1 MFALLMELSPLV
13 LTALIVILLSLT
25 LLVDIS
31 RFYLS
36 YLLII
41 PPAIFTYLL
50 TGTLFYTLAL
60 ILAVIVVKTLYTKR
74 FFLYG
79 AFLFSIAISILL
91 LANHTMVWE
100 LFDFSLGYGGVISL
114 LGDRMSRIN
123 VRTNDISKGKERRI
137 EVRRD
142 YVQIVG
148 GIVILVLL
156 AVSSFYSIRIIIT
169 VAVIGFYIVG
179 NYYSMEP
186 QSRIGRLIYYFE
198 RSGSPLGLGAVWFG
212 MGILFSLGVVDSGKI
227 FSIIIFGSTI
237 GDPLATIVGS
247 GIHSFPLPF
256 NHRKSVA
263 GFLAMLLPTCMVG
276 YILAGY
282 VGLAVAVTGT
292 FAESISIHTLDD
304 NFSVPASMGIISRLI
319 QAIL

>member
-1 MFALLMELSPLV
+1 MFTLLMEISPLILV
-13 LTALIVILLSLT
+13 ALIVILLSLT
-25 LLVDIS
+25 LLVDVS

-79 AFLFSIAISILL
+79 ALLFSIAVSIILV
-91 LANHTMVWE
+91 ANHTLVWE

-114 LGDRMSRIN
+114 LGDRISRVN
-123 VRTNDISKGKERRI
+123 VRTNDISKGKERKI

-148 GIVILVLL
+148 GTVILVLL

-169 VAVIGFYIVG
+169 VAVLGFYIVG

-247 GIHSFPLPF
+247 GIHSFSLPF
-256 NHRKSVA
+256 NRRKSVA
-263 GFLAMLLPTCMVG
+263 GFLAMLLPTCIVG

-304 NFSVPASMGIISRLI
+304 NFTVPASMGIISRLI

>member
-1 MFALLMELSPLV
+1 MEISPLILV
-13 LTALIVILLSLT
+13 ALIVILLSLT
-25 LLVDIS
+25 LLVDVS

-79 AFLFSIAISILL
+79 ALLFSIAVSIILV
-91 LANHTMVWE
+91 ANHTLVWE

-114 LGDRMSRIN
+114 LGDRISRVN
-123 VRTNDISKGKERRI
+123 VRTNDISKGKERKI

-148 GIVILVLL
+148 GTVILVLL

-169 VAVIGFYIVG
+169 VAVLGFYIVG

-247 GIHSFPLPF
+247 GIHSFSLPF
-256 NHRKSVA
+256 NRRKSVA
-263 GFLAMLLPTCMVG
+263 GFLAMLLPTCIVG

-304 NFSVPASMGIISRLI
+304 NFTVPASMGIISRLI